1 MTPMEQA
8 ADSHSFIPLHPK
20 FMMGPERIP
29 SALVRLVVRPQGTLW
44 VTNCVRS
51 LCHMHSFFTP
61 MAIFGWLVGMYQ
73 PSVILP
79 PNVLLMQ

>member
-44 VTNCVRS
+44 VTNSVRS
-51 LCHMHSFFTP
+51 LCHMHSFFNP

-79 PNVLLMQ
+79 PNILLMQ